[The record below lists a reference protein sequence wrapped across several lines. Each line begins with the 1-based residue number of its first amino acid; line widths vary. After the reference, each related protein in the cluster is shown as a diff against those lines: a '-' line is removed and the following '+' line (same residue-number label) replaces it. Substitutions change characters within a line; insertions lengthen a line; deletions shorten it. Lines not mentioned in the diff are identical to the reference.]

1 MAVSIDRVYQKVLA
15 LANKEQRGYIT
26 PQEFNLFA
34 DHAQMEIFEQYFY
47 DLDQF
52 QRAPGNDITYSD
64 RVTNVENKISYFK
77 RYDSNVSSITGGF
90 GDVMLENHSE
100 DIYKLIALRLRY
112 EPGGSLYV
120 AEEIQMGSEQFL
132 YASSPLTRHS
142 KKRPIYWKRM
152 QSGEGIS
159 LRIYPRPQIGGAGG
173 SNAYD
178 SSVDGTVVISYIKTP
193 VKPNWAYN
201 VINNKPLYN
210 STNGVDFELHASEE
224 TELVYRILALA
235 GIAIEKPQ
243 LTQAAAG
250 LGAGQIQQEKQ

>member
-15 LANKEQRGYIT
+15 FANKEQRGYIT

-34 DHAQMEIFEQYFY
+34 HQAQMEIFEQYFY

-77 RYDSNVSSITGGF
+77 RYDKNVSSITGAF
-90 GDVMLENHSE
+90 GDVMLEDHDE

-112 EPGGSLYV
+112 EPGGSLNS
-120 AEEIQMGSEQFL
+120 AEEMQVGSEQFL
-132 YASSPLTRHS
+132 YGSSPLARHT

-152 QSGEGIS
+152 DSGEGIS
-159 LRIYPRPQIGGAGG
+159 LRIYPRPQI
-173 SNAYD
+173 SDPYD

-224 TELVYRILALA
+224 TELVYRILAFA

-243 LTQAAAG
+243 LAQAAAG
-250 LGAGQIQQEKQ
+250 LAAGQIQQEKQ

>member
-15 LANKEQRGYIT
+15 FANKEQRGYIT

-34 DHAQMEIFEQYFY
+34 HHAQMEIFEQYFY

-77 RYDSNVSSITGGF
+77 RYDKNVSSITGAF
-90 GDVMLENHSE
+90 GDVMLEDHDE

-112 EPGGSLYV
+112 EPGGSLNS
-120 AEEIQMGSEQFL
+120 AEEMQVGSEQFL
-132 YASSPLTRHS
+132 YGSSPLARHT

-152 QSGEGIS
+152 DSGEGIS
-159 LRIYPRPQIGGAGG
+159 LRIYPRPQI
-173 SNAYD
+173 SDPYD

-224 TELVYRILALA
+224 TELVYRILAFA

-243 LTQAAAG
+243 LAQAAAG
-250 LGAGQIQQEKQ
+250 LAAGQIQQEKQ